1 MTDSSISDG
10 LFQDQILPHVSRSFA
25 LTIPELPGVLR
36 TQVTNAYLLCRIAD
50 TIEDESVLSAEA
62 TLGSLRRFVE
72 VVSGKA
78 EVQPFLE
85 DLLPQ
90 LSIRTSPGER
100 DLVLNMARVIRV
112 TAGLPERQRRAI
124 QRCIL
129 VMCSGMHQFQQTAS
143 LRGPLSQAVALE
155 HQIRQR

>member
-62 TLGSLRRFVE
+62 TLGSLRRFV
-72 VVSGKA
+72 